1 VQQLDCVPWL
11 LLVAVV
17 LVALLLV
24 LVLVLVLLLLLLLL
38 VVETMCSP
46 WWVLPQ
52 QKRFSG
58 CCIDVSVLKAAW
70 HQHIAIIQSCT

>member
-17 LVALLLV
+17 LLALLLV
-24 LVLVLVLLLLLLLL
+24 LVLVLVLLLLLLL